1 MTQYRLSVYIVPDSK
16 HLDDINSSQRTYSG
30 EVLLL
35 RIKELLKNEKV
46 ISFTVT
52 RLPRGPHES

>member
-16 HLDDINSSQRTYSG
+16 HPDDINSSQRTYTG

>member
-16 HLDDINSSQRTYSG
+16 HLDDINSSQRTYTG

-35 RIKELLKNEKV
+35 RIKQLLKNEKV
-46 ISFTVT
+46 IRFTVT